1 MKSDIRKWKSLPT
14 EKLSSRVF
22 YPLVV
27 LCVLV
32 FALFW
37 FVGYDRVF
45 ADNPNFNDP
54 LFTDVLLVL
63 AYLLTLASVGLG
75 AWSAYHTI
83 SLRGKSESLNN
94 NIPVKKIGYSVVL
107 GSLALMIL
115 TFVFGSA
122 HAMSVNRVVF
132 SDWFWLK
139 LSDMFINT
147 SLILLLVAIGAV
159 VFGAT
164 RYIRR

>member
-22 YPLVV
+22 YPLVI

-37 FVGYDRVF
+37 FVGYDRMF

-54 LFTDVLLVL
+54 LFTDALLVL
-63 AYLLTLASVGLG
+63 AYLLTIASVGLG
-75 AWSAYHTI
+75 AWSAYRTI

-94 NIPVKKIGYSVVL
+94 NIPVKKIGYSEPCTIESFDPSFEEL
-107 GSLALMIL
+107 NKNCAIWRSFAKTGEELAVKGLANLQKI
-115 TFVFGSA
+115 A
-122 HAMSVNRVVF
+122 
-132 SDWFWLK
+132 DE
-139 LSDMFINT
+139 IN
-147 SLILLLVAIGAV
+147 
-159 VFGAT
+159 
-164 RYIRR
+164 